1 MLPQEG
7 RRTPDAGRGLRE
19 FEGRVGHPQLGHRGM
34 GHCRDHLAGQ
44 HLGIID
50 HVRHPIDGTAGDA
63 SLGDQVHPCGHGLGA
78 ENLTEG
84 GHALGAVGH
93 PVVVRLEARVRHEV
107 GSPDSLAEAFP

>member
-1 MLPQEG
+1 MLG
-7 RRTPDAGRGLRE
+7 GVSVSLRGE
-19 FEGRVGHPQLGHRGM
+19 
-34 GHCRDHLAGQ
+34 
-44 HLGIID
+44 LGIRSSGT
-50 HVRHPIDGTAGDA
+50 VGWGTAAIILRASTWGSLTTSDTRLMGPQGTP

-107 GSPDSLAEAFP
+107 GSPDSLT